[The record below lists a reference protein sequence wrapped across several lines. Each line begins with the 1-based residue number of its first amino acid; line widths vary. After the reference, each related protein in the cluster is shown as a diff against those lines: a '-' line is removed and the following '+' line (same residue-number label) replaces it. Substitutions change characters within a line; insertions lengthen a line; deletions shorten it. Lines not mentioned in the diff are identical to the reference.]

1 MKATI
6 GAHPDLPFP
15 FSNGPEPPP
24 DPPGGLREPLPLCS
38 ERHERGVAT
47 MAALLNHWLGRGKLS
62 HARLIAIAN
71 WGLNERG
78 IIDEAVVSRT
88 RNGRQVRGLSWKHLD
103 ALAAANEAIWLW
115 QVRGP
120 DRAWARLGPQTGWG
134 VQEDW
139 LDDAIWLQHPD
150 HPDEP
155 LNYGDLAE
163 VLAGY
168 LDLPYLSTALLSPG
182 DARRMSDALSHLLE
196 ALIADQGWG
205 PREAVKRLLAAYPI
219 ADQARQQRMAAFVV
233 GQASLSREELEAELH
248 ALAEMIRVVRALKP
262 GMYGPAELRRELSSD
277 PLRGRG

>member
-1 MKATI
+1 
-6 GAHPDLPFP
+6 
-15 FSNGPEPPP
+15 
-24 DPPGGLREPLPLCS
+24 
-38 ERHERGVAT
+38 
-47 MAALLNHWLGRGKLS
+47 
-62 HARLIAIAN
+62 
-71 WGLNERG
+71 
-78 IIDEAVVSRT
+78 
-88 RNGRQVRGLSWKHLD
+88 
-103 ALAAANEAIWLW
+103 
-115 QVRGP
+115 
-120 DRAWARLGPQTGWG
+120 

-168 LDLPYLSTALLSPG
+168 LELPYLSTALLSPG

-248 ALAEMIRVVRALKP
+248 ALAEMIRVVRVLKP
-262 GMYGPAELRRELSSD
+262 GTYGPAELRRELSSD